1 MATIGHV
8 MIWRAGEMDDNSDW
22 KLKSEAEEEEEAEA
36 PNLIKIDATPDR
48 AQQLPL
54 PLSSE
59 TVVNY
64 SFQSG

>member
-1 MATIGHV
+1 
-8 MIWRAGEMDDNSDW
+8 MDDNSDW

-36 PNLIKIDATPDR
+36 PNLIKIYATPDR